1 MIISFLMT
9 LNFIYDTI
17 IIIEVVVYMNN
28 YCTNCGKKL
37 MERDLICNNCN
48 TPIIELP
55 YNYKY
60 VDSRKKYVDSR
71 KSKIKRVMLI
81 IIGIILLCL
90 IGVFI
95 ANNIINRL
103 TIKKLQKDYIE
114 PYLEE
119 NYTSK
124 KYSITYDSAGKCII
138 SGNCIF
144 DPVMGCDGGTC
155 QPYKYLDENECKSY
169 YYSVIIEDKELTLT
183 VVNQNN
189 NFYVVEG
196 KNIYGEDKD
205 NENSLKDGKENVE

>member
-1 MIISFLMT
+1 MT
-9 LNFIYDTI
+9 LNFIYDKI
-17 IIIEVVVYMNN
+17 IIVEVVVYVNN

-37 MERDLICNNCN
+37 MKSDLICNNCN

-55 YNYKY
+55 YNYKF
-60 VDSRKKYVDSR
+60 VDSRKR
-71 KSKIKRVMLI
+71 KFIRVMLI
-81 IIGIILLCL
+81 IIGIIILCL

-95 ANNIINRL
+95 ANNITNKL
-103 TIKKLQKDYIE
+103 TIKRLQNNYIE

-119 NYTSK
+119 NYTSE
-124 KYSITYDSAGKCII
+124 KYSITYDSVGKCII

-144 DPVMGCDGGTC
+144 DPAMGCDGGTC
-155 QPYKYLDENECKSY
+155 QRYKYLDENECKSY
-169 YYSVIIEDKELTLT
+169 YYSVKIEDKEFTLT

-205 NENSLKDGKENVE
+205 NEGNENSVKGGQKNVE